1 MKYTLKAHNIWEI
14 GKREKQ
20 EDSIFPEYG
29 QANESD
35 RLFILCDGMGGHSG
49 GEIASSTI
57 CQAMSEHISLNSIN
71 IDAPFTDED
80 FEQALEYAYDA
91 LDMNDNGNE
100 KKMGSTL
107 TFLKF
112 HSQGCT
118 IAHIG
123 DSRVYHIRP
132 GVDADETEILFQTT
146 DHSLV
151 NDLVKIGE
159 LTEEEAKHSPQKNII
174 TRAMQPNMEY
184 RSKADI
190 YHTYDIKPGDYFMMC
205 SDGILENMEE
215 NNIKYIF
222 SEKTGDITKKAE
234 MLIKVTKEN
243 NDNHSAILVQITEVI
258 GEAAVILPEE
268 HEHVEQADEIAPI
281 NINSEKVLSIPV
293 KHILTVIIIAILLYC
308 GYVTYKYFQQ
318 NEVPS
323 TEQQNDKPSPSMD
336 IINTN
341 IEKKKN
347 NDNSTKQNSTKQNKG
362 KAKPTKESNT
372 KKQEK
377 KTNIDKAKEQK
388 REITNDTKPAK
399 QENSKKETDNK
410 KTKEQEEAVTND
422 TKPTKQENSKK
433 ETDNKKTKEQEE
445 AVTNDTKPAKQENS
459 KKEADAKEEINNI
472 INKNREDIPE
482 SDADNIA
489 DKITK

>member
-71 IDAPFTDED
+71 IDAPFTGED

-347 NDNSTKQNSTKQNKG
+347 NDNSTKQNKG

-377 KTNIDKAKEQK
+377 ETNIDKAKEQK

-459 KKEADAKEEINNI
+459 KKEADAKEGINNI

>member
-347 NDNSTKQNSTKQNKG
+347 NDNSTKQNKG

-377 KTNIDKAKEQK
+377 ETNIDKAKEQK

-459 KKEADAKEEINNI
+459 KKEADAKEGINNI